1 MKTTYAKGYV
11 YPLKLPQDSLEDL
24 ERIMRKLGC
33 SKAEAIRDAIRH
45 YADYLEGLEVV
56 NLRNVTEEEAKR
68 EVREFLKGK
77 DRVSADEISNSLRI
91 DMSLI
96 NKVLLEL
103 WQEGEVE
110 PLE

>member
-11 YPLKLPQDSLEDL
+11 YPLKLPRDSLEDL
-24 ERIMRKLGC
+24 ERIVEKLGC

-45 YADYLEGLEVV
+45 YADYLGGLEVV
-56 NLRNVTEEEAKR
+56 NLRDVTEEEAKR
-68 EVREFLKGK
+68 EVREYLKGK
-77 DRVSADEISNSLRI
+77 DRVSADEISDSLRI
-91 DMSLI
+91 DMSLV